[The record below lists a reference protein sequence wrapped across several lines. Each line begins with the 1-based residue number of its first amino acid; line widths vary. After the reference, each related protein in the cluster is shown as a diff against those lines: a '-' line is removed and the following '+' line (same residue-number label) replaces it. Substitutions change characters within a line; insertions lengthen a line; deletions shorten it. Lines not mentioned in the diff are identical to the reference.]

1 MEKGERSSAIAGGSP
16 QDDLQTCSAHYHVSQ
31 DKPFGFHARPETNAE
46 TG

>member
-1 MEKGERSSAIAGGSP
+1 MAKGERASSITGGAPRDGVQPCSSP
-16 QDDLQTCSAHYHVSQ
+16 RHVPQ